1 LGKLHADHAAQLG
14 WLPSHPPRH
23 RWTRGQQL
31 PLLLAH
37 GLRPHGLAV
46 LSAELRVEHRVRRD
60 DQLLRR
66 AASGAIIA
74 LLSVILSGCETI
86 ESSYCR
92 HFDGTQFC
100 CERERGFWDDA
111 RGRCVPHDG

>member
-1 LGKLHADHAAQLG
+1 M
-14 WLPSHPPRH
+14 
-23 RWTRGQQL
+23 
-31 PLLLAH
+31 
-37 GLRPHGLAV
+37 
-46 LSAELRVEHRVRRD
+46 RRD
-60 DQLLRR
+60 DELLRG
-66 AASGAIIA
+66 AAERCPVRGAHAVGVIIV
-74 LLSVILSGCETI
+74 LSVILSGCETI